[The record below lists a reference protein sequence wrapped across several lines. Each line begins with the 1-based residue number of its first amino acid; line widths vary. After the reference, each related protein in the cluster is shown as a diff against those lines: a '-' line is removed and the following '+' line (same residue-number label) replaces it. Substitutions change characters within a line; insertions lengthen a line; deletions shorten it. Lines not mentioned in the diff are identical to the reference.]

1 MWRNELMEKVLMEA
15 PPGPG
20 DTAVM
25 DDDTRWELMDEAE
38 RLALEVFGEHAEM
51 EHIEAV
57 FERLAWNWRR
67 GLPADGA
74 VTVH

>member
-1 MWRNELMEKVLMEA
+1 MDA
-15 PPGPG
+15 PRAPA
-20 DTAVM
+20 DTAGM
-25 DDDTRWELMDEAE
+25 DDDTRYTLMDEAE
-38 RLALEVFGEHAEM
+38 RLALQVFGEHAQV

-57 FERLAWNWRR
+57 FERLAWGWQR